1 MAHFEWRLKE
11 RGDCLLWEIQLM
23 GRESLELNEFS
34 AEPRALVELVV
45 DIWLLSLEKGMATHS
60 SSLAWRIPWTE
71 EPGGLQSTQLSMHA
85 SIGYPQSIESYTH
98 AWIRIFLNPERYTAC
113 QRNGWEWSW
122 VSNYVAPEEKEDLIH
137 LEGVEVRG
145 ESDTLMQRNSGR
157 VRLWNSYWMPFFSWG
172 S

>member
-1 MAHFEWRLKE
+1 MD
-11 RGDCLLWEIQLM
+11 RGAW
-23 GRESLELNEFS
+23 
-34 AEPRALVELVV
+34 
-45 DIWLLSLEKGMATHS
+45 WATVRGVAKS
-60 SSLAWRIPWTE
+60 
-71 EPGGLQSTQLSMHA
+71 QTQLSMHA
-85 SIGYPQSIESYTH
+85 SISYTQSIESYTH

-122 VSNYVAPEEKEDLIH
+122 VSNYVAPEEKEDLIY

-172 S
+172 LGKWVFTRSWEEQLSVAYAVVNGKWFPLKDMVCREALSPTDADP